1 MSDDSLPPFLATSP
15 PPVAPPSSARIR
27 ALYASTSTQRSANP
41 TGYSANSQWWA
52 GVIEETLR
60 TGWVNGEDGDRLV
73 VRVDESLLARFE
85 DEQGRRPKGIGGVVE
100 NLATTAPPILHPLPH
115 FQSSLTPLH
124 APASLTSRFIGR
136 PLWWAVSQ
144 LNPFGSSGE
153 KMEKEETLWARY
165 GKGKEY
171 VHMPLLEQSAAAF
184 TAHIAKN
191 PILSY
196 TASIFDLESF
206 RKEYGQ
212 ACFPI
217 STSKKLPAGRHE
229 LSSRDIEILI
239 KWLTRDCGE
248 LVSDGT
254 IIKVLKADQSPA
266 DHPISEADRGVISV
280 LNAQRRVE
288 KQVLGIEAQIA
299 QSHEKAKKHLASGQ
313 KNIALSYLRSKK
325 QLEDLLAKRVASAEQ
340 LGAVIRSIDQ
350 ARGDAEIMAAYETST
365 STLRSV
371 LSDPSLSPDR
381 IAETTDALADAMADQ
396 EEIDQAVRI
405 GGELAMGS
413 RRVVEVD
420 EDELAA
426 ELADLVEEEKAE
438 QEREREREQARA
450 KEREEAK
457 RSAESATKQADVER
471 KLASASASAS
481 KASSSSSSTEP
492 AFVQQEK
499 PEIRS
504 KIATGS
510 SEKVEDE
517 ARRKQVYDDA
527 QERKEAERRRSEE
540 EVLRKIERRIAA
552 E

>member
-1 MSDDSLPPFLATSP
+1 MSDQSLPPFLTTSP
-15 PPVAPPSSARIR
+15 PPIAPPSAARIR

-41 TGYSANSQWWA
+41 TGYAANSQWWA

-60 TGWVNGEDGDRLV
+60 TGWINGEDGDRLV
-73 VRVDESLLARFE
+73 LKVDDGLLARFE
-85 DEQGRRPKGIGGVVE
+85 DDQGRRPKGIGGVVE
-100 NLATTAPPILHPLPH
+100 NLASTAPPILHPLQH
-115 FQSSLTPLH
+115 FQTSPTPLH

-144 LNPFGSSGE
+144 LNPFGSSGD
-153 KMEKEETLWARY
+153 KVEKEESLWARY

-184 TAHIAKN
+184 TAHISKN

-206 RKEYGQ
+206 RDEYSQ
-212 ACFPI
+212 ACFPT
-217 STSKKLPAGRHE
+217 STSKKLPSGRHK
-229 LSSRDIEILI
+229 LSSRDIEVLI
-239 KWLTRDCGE
+239 KWLTRDCGVV
-248 LVSDGT
+248 VSDGT
-254 IIKVLKADQSPA
+254 IIKVLEADQVPS

-280 LNAQRRVE
+280 LGAQRRVE
-288 KQVLGIEAQIA
+288 KQMLGIEAQIT

-313 KNIALSYLRSKK
+313 KNIALSYLRSEK
-325 QLEDLLAKRVASAEQ
+325 QLEDLLAKRVASSEQ

-350 ARGDAEIMAAYETST
+350 AKGDVEIMAAYEAST

-396 EEIDQAVRI
+396 EEIDQAVRV
-405 GGELAMGS
+405 GGELAMGN
-413 RRVVEVD
+413 RKVEVD

-438 QEREREREQARA
+438 QARA
-450 KEREEAK
+450 KEREAARK
-457 RSAESATKQADVER
+457 AAESATKQAEEAKR
-471 KLASASASAS
+471 KLASAPNASMRLPAS
-481 KASSSSSSTEP
+481 P
-492 AFVQQEK
+492 VQQKKAASDEK
-499 PEIRS
+499 TFS
-504 KIATGS
+504 DDDTAW
-510 SEKVEDE
+510 
-517 ARRKQVYDDA
+517 RKMYDDA
-527 QERKEAERRRSEE
+527 QERKEDERRRSED
-540 EVLRKIERRIAA
+540 EVLRKEERRVAA